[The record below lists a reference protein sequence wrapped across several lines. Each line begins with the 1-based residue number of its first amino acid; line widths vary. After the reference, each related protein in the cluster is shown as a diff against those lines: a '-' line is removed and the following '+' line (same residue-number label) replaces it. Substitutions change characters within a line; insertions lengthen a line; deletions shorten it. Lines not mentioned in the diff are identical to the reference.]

1 MSKQPY
7 RIALITDSTS
17 DLPQNLRDEYCIY
30 VAPLYLL
37 WGNEQ
42 YRDGVDITA
51 EEFYE
56 RLPRSTIHPTTSQ
69 PTPGDFMNLLEQA
82 KRDGAEEA
90 VIITISDKLSG
101 TYDSALQAAE
111 MEDIPVHVFDS
122 RSVSMGLGFQV
133 LAAARARD
141 AGGDAQAMLAAAEKV
156 RQHIN
161 IIFTVDTLEYL
172 HRGGRIGGAAK
183 LIGTALQLKPQLIM
197 SAESGVIEAGAKVR
211 TRKKALESVFT
222 AFVEKLNGHRN
233 LHITVLHVCAQ
244 EEAEQLAKRL
254 QDQYHVDEL
263 IITSTSPVIGAHAG
277 PGTVGVVGYAE
288 VE

>member
-1 MSKQPY
+1 
-7 RIALITDSTS
+7 
-17 DLPQNLRDEYCIY
+17 
-30 VAPLYLL
+30 
-37 WGNEQ
+37 
-42 YRDGVDITA
+42 
-51 EEFYE
+51 
-56 RLPRSTIHPTTSQ
+56 
-69 PTPGDFMNLLEQA
+69 MNLLEQA

-101 TYDSALQAAE
+101 TYDSACQAAE
-111 MEDIPVHVFDS
+111 MVDIPVHVFDS

-141 AGGDAQAMLAAAEKV
+141 AGGDAQAMLAAAENV